1 MSIALTHLQI
11 LILEAVK
18 NQYNSVSEIAEY
30 ISLLGGKA
38 NKQVIRRNLTT
49 LANAGMLHKEKM
61 LHDRRFTEVMTT
73 C

>member
-18 NQYNSVSEIAEY
+18 NQYSSVSEIVEY
-30 ISLLGGKA
+30 IEKLNGKTNA
-38 NKQVIRRNLTT
+38 QVVRRNLTSLENFGLIKKT
-49 LANAGMLHKEKM
+49 RMIE
-61 LHDRRFTEVMTT
+61 DQRFTEVMIT